1 MKIRYAK
8 QEDVNIVLS
17 LIKELAAYEK
27 MSDEVVATEALLSQW
42 LFEKKI
48 AEVILLESENRIIGF
63 ALYFYN
69 YSTFVGRGGIYLEDI
84 YIQPAYRGRG
94 YGKSVFYHLAKI
106 AGEQGLGRI
115 EWSCLNWNT
124 PSIEFYHSLGAVK
137 KDDWLLFRLQGQAL
151 IALSHQEKY

>member
-8 QEDVNIVLS
+8 QEDVSIVLS

-48 AEVILLESENRIIGF
+48 AEVMLLESENRIIGF

-106 AGEQGLGRI
+106 AREQGLGRI

-124 PSIEFYHSLGAVK
+124 PSIEFYHSLGAIK

-151 IALSHQEKY
+151 KALSDQEKY

>member
-8 QEDVNIVLS
+8 QEDVSIVLS

-48 AEVILLESENRIIGF
+48 AEVMLLESENRIIGF

-106 AGEQGLGRI
+106 AREQGLGRI

-151 IALSHQEKY
+151 KALSDQEKY

>member
-27 MSDEVVATEALLSQW
+27 MSEEVVATEALLSQW

-48 AEVILLESENRIIGF
+48 AEVMLLEGENRIIGF

-106 AGEQGLGRI
+106 AREQGLGRI

-151 IALSHQEKY
+151 KALSHQEKY

>member
-27 MSDEVVATEALLSQW
+27 MSAEVVATEALLSQW

-48 AEVILLESENRIIGF
+48 AEVMLLEGENRIIGF

-106 AGEQGLGRI
+106 AREQGLGRI

-151 IALSHQEKY
+151 KALSHQEKY

>member
-1 MKIRYAK
+1 
-8 QEDVNIVLS
+8 
-17 LIKELAAYEK
+17 

-42 LFEKKI
+42 LFVKKI
-48 AEVILLESENRIIGF
+48 AEVMLLEIENSIIGF

-69 YSTFVGRGGIYLEDI
+69 YSNFVGRGGKYLEDI

-94 YGKSVFYHLAKI
+94 YGKSIFYHLAKI
-106 AGEQGLGRI
+106 AREQELDRI

-151 IALSHQEKY
+151 KALSDQEKN

>member
-1 MKIRYAK
+1 MAVR
-8 QEDVNIVLS
+8 
-17 LIKELAAYEK
+17 KENRR
-27 MSDEVVATEALLSQW
+27 SD
-42 LFEKKI
+42 
-48 AEVILLESENRIIGF
+48 LLESENRIIGF

-94 YGKSVFYHLAKI
+94 YGKSIFYHLAKI
-106 AGEQGLGRI
+106 AREQGLGRI

-151 IALSHQEKY
+151 KALSHQEKY